1 MARLTKIYTRQG
13 DEGTTRLG
21 TGESV
26 EKDHLQVE
34 AYGTVDELNA
44 VLGGAR
50 ASGLTG
56 ELDRELQ
63 RIQSELLN
71 VGGELCMIGDEPHGP
86 EAVQMIRAEHVEA
99 LEAACDRFN
108 ESLGPLD
115 NFILPA
121 GAAGAAWLHL
131 ARCVCRRAERCTV
144 RLARARPIPP
154 FVMQYLNRLSD
165 LLFIMARFENRARGV
180 DDVLWDTSV

>member
-13 DEGTTRLG
+13 DKGKTRLG

-44 VLGGAR
+44 LLGSAR
-50 ASGLTG
+50 SAGLCDDL
-56 ELDRELQ
+56 EEQLH

-71 VGGELCMIGDEPHGP
+71 VGGELCMIGDEPAGP
-86 EAVQMIRAEHVEA
+86 DAMQLIRDGHVEA
-99 LEAACDRFN
+99 LEQACDRLN

-115 NFILPA
+115 NFILPGGTA
-121 GAAGAAWLHL
+121 GAGWLHL

-144 RLARARPIPP
+144 RLHRERPVPAP
-154 FVMQYLNRLSD
+154 VMQYLNRLSD
-165 LLFIMARFENRARGV
+165 LLFIMARFENKSRGV
-180 DDVLWDTSV
+180 DDVLWDTNV

>member
-1 MARLTKIYTRQG
+1 MARLTRIYTRQG
-13 DEGTTRLG
+13 DKGTTRLG

-26 EKDHLQVE
+26 HKDHLQVE

-50 ASGLTG
+50 AAGLAD
-56 ELDRELQ
+56 ELDRELH

-71 VGGELCMIGDEPHGP
+71 VGGELCMIGDDPAGSE
-86 EAVQMIRAEHVEA
+86 VVRLIRTEHVEA
-99 LEAACDRFN
+99 LERACDRLN
-108 ESLGPLD
+108 ESLGALD
-115 NFILPA
+115 NFILPGGSA
-121 GAAGAAWLHL
+121 GAGWLHM
-131 ARCVCRRAERCTV
+131 ARCVCRRAERCSV
-144 RLARARPIPP
+144 RLARSRPVPP
-154 FVMQYLNRLSD
+154 SVIQYLNRLSD